1 MKSVQARGFFWSPFS
16 RVLSEWEDLQR
27 WNYTFITNTRKYKP
41 EKSLYLDTFPARQ
54 SVITKITPKKILE
67 NFSDFHYVASKNKM
81 H

>member
-1 MKSVQARGFFWSPFS
+1 MSKQEVFSGLPFPVSCLNKKIYRDEITRLLQIRENTNQKKSM
-16 RVLSEWEDLQR
+16 
-27 WNYTFITNTRKYKP
+27 
-41 EKSLYLDTFPARQ
+41 YLDTFPARQ